1 MSYLI
6 QNTYSTATSLK
17 ISLRVRSSF
26 LIRNV
31 NTIYTLTYIQEEPTR
46 ILSGLSSY
54 RNQILMFS
62 SHFFTRLIPILFPN
76 PKFLRFIPFGIN
88 FPMTAHY
95 QAIVLMLAQFKQ
107 VHPIN
112 EFPLI
117 SRESYKYPYFMRPQ
131 IAITNISKKPFT
143 LALYKLLRLS
153 LNLWCL

>member
-6 QNTYSTATSLK
+6 QNTHSTSNSLK
-17 ISLRVRSSF
+17 VSLRVRSSF

-31 NTIYTLTYIQEEPTR
+31 NTIYSLAYTQEESTR
-46 ILSGLSSY
+46 ILSSLHSY
-54 RNQILMFS
+54 SNQLLMFS

-88 FPMTAHY
+88 FPATAHY
-95 QAIVLMLAQFKQ
+95 QALVLMLGKLKQ
-107 VHPIN
+107 VQPIN
-112 EFPLI
+112 KFPAIPL
-117 SRESYKYPYFMRPQ
+117 ELYKYPYFTRPQ

-153 LNLWCL
+153 LNL